1 MSVTDIKKIQSR
13 LIDLRTELES
23 GSATAMD
30 SSRVVELDQSKVGRL
45 SRMDALQAQAMSLAA
60 DQRRRVMLNDI
71 EAALVRLEKGEYGLC
86 ASCSE
91 PIAAKRLEFNPTA
104 VLCIGC
110 ASAAEQ

>member
-1 MSVTDIKKIQSR
+1 
-13 LIDLRTELES
+13 
-23 GSATAMD
+23 MD

-60 DQRRRVMLNDI
+60 DQRRHVMLNDI
-71 EAALVRLEKGEYGLC
+71 EAALARLKHGEYGLC
-86 ASCSE
+86 ASCGE
-91 PIAAKRLEFNPTA
+91 PIASKRLEFNPTA